1 MRIDVLTIFPQM
13 FSGFLTESIIKRA
26 IEKGSLEVNLIDFRE
41 FSNNKHHKVDD
52 YPYGGGQGMVL
63 RVEPIFN
70 ALQSIEGY
78 ESALKVMMSP
88 QGEPYKQAKAEE
100 LSKIEHMIIFCGHY
114 EGFDERIR
122 SLVDIEVSIGDYV
135 LTGGELGSMV
145 LIDSVARLLG
155 DVLGNE
161 MSHMEDSFS
170 NGLLEGPQYTRPVE
184 FNGMKVPEVLT
195 SGHHKN
201 IEDYRKFESIKRTLL
216 RRPELLNELSIEEET
231 ILKMVKKSLD
241 LNK

>member
-216 RRPELLNELSIEEET
+216 RRPELLNELSIEEEA

>member
-100 LSKIEHMIIFCGHY
+100 LSKVEHMIIFCGHY

-216 RRPELLNELSIEEET
+216 RRPELLNELSIEEEV
-231 ILKMVKKSLD
+231 ILKRVKKSLD